1 MSNMMICETAIKT
14 KTKITFMVH
23 GSQHGKRDDR
33 EIIAYNIVVVVAG
46 VVGVVVV
53 VSMTLVCR
61 SRDLTHQG

>member
-1 MSNMMICETAIKT
+1 
-14 KTKITFMVH
+14 MVH

-53 VSMTLVCR
+53 VVAGVVVVVSMTLVCR

>member
-1 MSNMMICETAIKT
+1 
-14 KTKITFMVH
+14 MVH

-33 EIIAYNIVVVVAG
+33 EIIAYNIVVVVVAG
-46 VVGVVVV
+46 VVVVVAGVVV